1 MTRTRVF
8 LVAPSLAPGG
18 SETVLVRLA
27 ACLDRQRFEPEV
39 VVLTG
44 TGPLAV
50 EIPPDVPLHDL
61 AAGRVAAALPKF
73 IKLARQ
79 RRPDVILSFQMH
91 TNLALLLSRPLLP
104 RGVRI
109 VAREES
115 MPSRSSAESPMPWL
129 FAFLMRRLYPKAQAV
144 IAPCEAAA
152 KELTELYSVVAST
165 VCVIPNPVDIEEV
178 RARAQAEA
186 AQEAEL
192 PPSPR
197 IVFVGR
203 LAAVKRVDV
212 ILEAVARM
220 RRRASL
226 MVVGGGSEDTA
237 SSLKDRADWLG
248 IEDRVLF
255 TGHQPNPY
263 RYIKHADLL
272 VLASL
277 REGYNLAVL
286 EARSLGVPTVAP
298 AAPGCLPEMITHGT
312 NGFLASFFEDS
323 ERQADALAAAL
334 DNALDSLAHNPAAI
348 DTDAGSAS
356 WSLNTIC
363 HAHQEL
369 LAAGDG

>member
-1 MTRTRVF
+1 MARTRVF

-27 ACLDRQRFEPEV
+27 ACLDRQHFEPEV

-44 TGPLAV
+44 AGPLAA
-50 EIPPDVPLHDL
+50 EIPPDVPLLDL

-73 IKLARQ
+73 IQLARR
-79 RRPDVILSFQMH
+79 RRPHVILSFQMH
-91 TNLALLLSRPLLP
+91 TNLALLLCRPLLP

-115 MPSRSSAESPMPWL
+115 MPSRSCSESPMPWL
-129 FAFLMRRLYPKAQAV
+129 FAFLMRRLYPTAQAV

-152 KELTELYSVVAST
+152 RELTDLYGVVAST

-178 RARAQAEA
+178 RVRAQAEA
-186 AQEAEL
+186 VQAEL

-203 LAAVKRVDV
+203 LAAVKRVNV

-220 RRRASL
+220 QRRASL
-226 MVVGGGSEDTA
+226 MVVGGGSEDTTH
-237 SSLKDRADWLG
+237 SLKDRADGLG

-263 RYIKHADLL
+263 QYIKHADLL

-277 REGYNLAVL
+277 REGYNLAVI
-286 EARSLGVPTVAP
+286 EARALGVPAVAP

-334 DNALDSLAHNPAAI
+334 DNALDALAHNPDAL
-348 DTDAGSAS
+348 DTDAGSAN
-356 WSLNTIC
+356 WSLKTIC
-363 HAHQEL
+363 RAHQEL
-369 LAAGDG
+369 LVADGG